1 MSADEAEELVGSS
14 RPHLWELALH
24 PIRGVRFVSALT
36 TDRRIAFVSKLL
48 YVAGLALLLVALLIP
63 EGILATLVAV
73 LLPVVGPAINL
84 PADGLVDWAV
94 VGLAAY
100 GLLTLFPRAIVSEH
114 HARLFHP
121 GRVARQQKQQKQQKQ
136 QLRPH
141 G

>member
-1 MSADEAEELVGSS
+1 
-14 RPHLWELALH
+14 
-24 PIRGVRFVSALT
+24 VRFVSALT
-36 TDRRIAFVSKLL
+36 TDRRIALLSKLL
-48 YVAGLALLLVALLIP
+48 YVAGLALLLVALLVP

-73 LLPVVGPAINL
+73 VLPVVGPAINL

-121 GRVARQQKQQKQQKQ
+121 RRVARQQQQH
-136 QLRPH
+136 LRPR